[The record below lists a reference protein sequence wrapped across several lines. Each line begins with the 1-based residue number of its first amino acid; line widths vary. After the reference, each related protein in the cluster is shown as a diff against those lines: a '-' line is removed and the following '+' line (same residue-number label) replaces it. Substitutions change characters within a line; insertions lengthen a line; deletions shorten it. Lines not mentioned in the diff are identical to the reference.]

1 MDRLKNFLAPVKATD
16 EEYEPLAD
24 DSSLTLEE
32 EGEIYEDQA
41 PFSWIEYAIFVL
53 IGVAMLWAWY
63 VHGYT
68 HSRYLSC

>member
-1 MDRLKNFLAPVKATD
+1 MDRLKNFLTPVKATD

-32 EGEIYEDQA
+32 EGETYEDQA
-41 PFSWIEYAIFVL
+41 PFSWVEYAIFAL

-63 VHGYT
+63 VHDT
-68 HSRYLSC
+68 HSRCLSC